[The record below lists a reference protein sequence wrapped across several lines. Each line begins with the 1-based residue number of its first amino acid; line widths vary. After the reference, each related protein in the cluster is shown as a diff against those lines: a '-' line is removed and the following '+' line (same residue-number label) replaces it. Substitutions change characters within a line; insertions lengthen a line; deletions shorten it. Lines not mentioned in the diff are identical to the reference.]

1 MQGSM
6 ASANNVPEAGQPW
19 RMPLSIGT
27 RCQRPPSRMI
37 VAKQSL
43 YKAAKALRTRIGTF
57 IFRKTTKSHW
67 CDKLGNAA
75 MRSNRRM
82 AGLSASAIV

>member
-1 MQGSM
+1 MHGSI
-6 ASANNVPEAGQPW
+6 ASANKVPEAGHPW

-27 RCQRPPSRMI
+27 RRQRPPSRRI

-43 YKAAKALRTRIGTF
+43 YKAAKARRIRFGIF
-57 IFRKTTKSHW
+57 IFRKTTNSHW
-67 CDKLGNAA
+67 CDRLGNAA